1 MNLEQ
6 NKFLRFLINPSFMKF
21 QKNKEE
27 KENEIMKR
35 IKRIASLVLAMVMT
49 LAMAIPVMAAP
60 NSHTITITNKKEGH
74 KYAAYQIF
82 DGNLTNEGGSKT
94 LTDIKWGAG
103 FNADKA
109 SEFIT
114 ELKNEASFVI
124 DNKNVFVDAK
134 DAATVAKAMSTDTN
148 VFTDA
153 MNDKF
158 AEIVSK
164 YLKGNGTESG
174 TPVKSGENYV
184 YTISVSQDG
193 YYFVKDSEKI
203 AEGDAATRYILQVVA
218 DVNVAA
224 KADAPEINKETAEDL
239 KTLICNN
246 NEANHTHTIECF
258 DPKWV
263 KFNNG
268 AFGDVVPYKV
278 TSKVP
283 AMDGYEKYYFVV
295 EDTLA
300 EGLTFNN
307 DVVVKVGDETLTA
320 CVADSHKHDYTQEEG
335 TYHVKVTGQK
345 FEIVFENFIQYK
357 SMDADIEITYT
368 ATINTKATIAVTG
381 NKNEVKLIYSNNPNT
396 TDSGTPEEPDYPTP
410 DSPKGETPKSET
422 YTYVTG
428 LKLLKVDEKNKAL
441 AGAEFEITATPFNKI
456 LVNKTEFVERD
467 GSEGEEAGAVY
478 YLLKDKKYTTTEPNF
493 DADETKNTAKYYD
506 NLDNENNPT
515 RVTKTYKLVNTS
527 GEEVTI
533 GETKTYKA
541 YVNEDGIL
549 SITGLSAGEYVIK
562 EVTAPNGYNLLAEP
576 IKINLNWIAPTD
588 VTKGCTWTATRDD
601 GTAENY
607 TGQYAFQVENKKGSL
622 LPSTG
627 GIGTTIFYVVGG
639 ILVIGAGI
647 LLVTKRRMK
656 AQ

>member
-1 MNLEQ
+1 
-6 NKFLRFLINPSFMKF
+6 MKF

-258 DPKWV
+258 DQKWV

-467 GSEGEEAGAVY
+467 GSEGEDAGAVY